1 MINYLYQILLILLLP
16 KKFNSFRENVTKEE
30 SMNIIDRQKEN
41 YKQKISDNNNITFI
55 LKNEFE
61 KMISFSE
68 GIPFYISFL
77 DYTRKNYL
85 KITNNRTS
93 YLTNYKG
100 FIGKSDKYFMNAFSM
115 MYPMK
120 EEIGENRRSVLS
132 IMDDVLL
139 KKVYSNESCFY
150 LMRNQFLCGY
160 DDIIKSKNFLKYYDL
175 NIIYNIPENEIE
187 KFENYFSNYSN
198 ILILKEKFSKEG
210 EVMEKYLRPNNYS
223 KVFSHI
229 SYKNK
234 MEKIGK
240 VKNQFDIILNNSNL
254 SDVNLLN
261 FLINP
266 QIKVIKNYIKD
277 IEIEALPLLYYYKSF
292 NEEEFDIQIKELNKK
307 ILILYDYLNKYSFQ
321 KSDFGIDCYYFC
333 ILILFICIASLHIIQ
348 TLREYDF
355 AIQRKVK

>member
-16 KKFNSFRENVTKEE
+16 KKYNSFRENVTKEE

-223 KVFSHI
+223 NVFSHK
-229 SYKNK
+229 SYKIK

-266 QIKVIKNYIKD
+266 QIKVIKKHIKE

-292 NEEEFDIQIKELNKK
+292 NEEEFNIQIEELKK
-307 ILILYDYLNKYSFQ
+307 TILILYDYLNKYSFQ

-348 TLREYDF
+348 TLREFDF

>member
-16 KKFNSFRENVTKEE
+16 KKYNSFRENVTKEE

-68 GIPFYISFL
+68 GIPFYLS
-77 DYTRKNYL
+77 
-85 KITNNRTS
+85 
-93 YLTNYKG
+93 NYKG

-292 NEEEFDIQIKELNKK
+292 NEEEFNIQIEELNKK

-348 TLREYDF
+348 TLREFDF

>member
-1 MINYLYQILLILLLP
+1 MINYLNQILLLLLLP
-16 KKFNSFRENVTKEE
+16 KIYYSFRGNFTKET
-30 SMNIIDRQKEN
+30 SRNIIDRQKEN

-55 LKNEFE
+55 LKTEFE

-93 YLTNYKG
+93 YLSNYKG

-150 LMRNQFLCGY
+150 LMRNQFLTGY
-160 DDIIKSKNFLKYYDL
+160 EDIINNKNFLKYYDL

-187 KFENYFSNYSN
+187 KYENYFKDYSN
-198 ILILKEKFSKEG
+198 VLILKEKYSKEG

-223 KVFSHI
+223 KIFSHI

-266 QIKVIKNYIKD
+266 QIKVIKKHIKEV
-277 IEIEALPLLYYYKSF
+277 EIEALPLLYYYKSF
-292 NEEEFDIQIKELNKK
+292 NEEEFNIRIEELKK
-307 ILILYDYLNKYSFQ
+307 TILILYDYLNKYSFQ

-348 TLREYDF
+348 TLREFDF